1 MIGRDPSTNFAA
13 LAAEEARR
21 RAEEEAAN
29 EPHPAAADVEW
40 DRPDRDQPP
49 TRTRKIFGRIRRALG
64 R

>member
-13 LAAEEARR
+13 LFAEEARR
-21 RAEEEAAN
+21 RAEEEAAR

-40 DRPDRDQPP
+40 ARSASELPP
-49 TRTRKIFGRIRRALG
+49 TRTSRIFARIRRAIG